1 MIGLDRTQISGAQ
14 PTLTAS
20 GMELTQVGPETAGRS
35 AGAGEPVALA
45 RGSSIGRYVVLQV
58 LGAGGMGVVYA
69 AYDPELDRK
78 VAIKLLHLEVADGDG
93 TRGATRLL
101 REAQAMAR
109 LSHPNVIAVHDVGTH
124 DGKVFLAMEF
134 IEGRTLGDELAA
146 RPLDRREVV
155 RLYVA
160 AGRGLAAAH
169 RSGLV
174 HRDFKPESGRFSFRT
189 PPSRETPR
197 ISSLEGV
204 GGKIGCPGLTLNAP
218 G

>member
-1 MIGLDRTQISGAQ
+1 MIGLDRTRVSGAQ
-14 PTLTAS
+14 PTLHAS
-20 GMELTQVGPETAGRS
+20 SMDATQIGDGLTGSTG
-35 AGAGEPVALA
+35 GAEPVALA
-45 RGSSIGRYVVLQV
+45 RGSCIGRYVVLEM

-78 VAIKLLHLEVADGDG
+78 VAIKLLHRDIAAGDG

-124 DGKVFLAMEF
+124 DGQVFMAMEF
-134 IEGRTLGDELAA
+134 VEGRTLGDELTAKP
-146 RPLDRREVV
+146 RGWKQLVQ
-155 RLYVA
+155 LYAA

-174 HRDFKPESGRFSFRT
+174 HRDFKPESGRA
-189 PPSRETPR
+189 
-197 ISSLEGV
+197 V
-204 GGKIGCPGLTLNAP
+204 
-218 G
+218 